1 MDEISSWGDISQSL
15 QKIFAEK
22 AQTLEFK
29 RGDFVYHQN
38 ESPKGL
44 YFIKNGLVGLTILGA
59 NSGKEYLLRF
69 FKEGQFFG
77 HRSLLSGEPYH
88 GNALVLEASTFT
100 FVPMKTVEDV
110 LQKKPE
116 LYKYI
121 AIVLAKEL
129 RRAET
134 QHVSILENQ
143 IIPRVAQSLI
153 YLKDIDPEH
162 NWTRQEIANFCGSTV
177 STVIKAL
184 ASIEDLGYIK
194 QSGRSIEILNR
205 KELLALQDI

>member
-1 MDEISSWGDISQSL
+1 MSENANWGDL
-15 QKIFAEK
+15 PKTLRHIFEEN
-22 AQTLEFK
+22 AQPLEFK
-29 RGDFVYHQN
+29 RGDFVYRQN
-38 ESPKGL
+38 DNPKGL
-44 YFIKNGLVGLTILGA
+44 YYIKNGLVGLTIIGA

-88 GNALVLEASTFT
+88 GNAMVLESSHF
-100 FVPMKTVEDV
+100 FFIP
-110 LQKKPE
+110 QKKIEEIFKQQPE
-116 LYKYI
+116 LYRDI
-121 AIVLAKEL
+121 AVVLAKEL

-184 ASIEDLGYIK
+184 ASIEDLGLIR
-194 QSGRSIEILNR
+194 QSGRSIEILDR
-205 KELLALQDI
+205 KELLALS